1 MEAVELLVGRFR
13 GSMVGALMGDCLGAP
28 FEAEP
33 RAARSVLNSYFKRL
47 SCPDIKVPYKAYT
60 DDTAMTRC
68 VALSLIQEKGYNAE
82 DMAKRFVKEFYAEPR
97 RGYGSNVVDV
107 FAALRISKFEDVY
120 GPAAWQF
127 GGSGSYGNGGAMRV
141 APVALFY
148 HPAPDQKVVSVAKDM
163 ALITHGN
170 RLGYNGAVLQCLA
183 IREALHTPTNQL
195 DVVKFIQSLKEMMKK
210 VETLGEDEILEKGQI
225 EFEYT
230 GRLSRLASL
239 MERGDQVSIDAVEEE
254 LGNDISAHRSVPT
267 AIYSFLRASNSI
279 PNIEAETAFM
289 RTIHYAISLGGDTD
303 TIASMAGSIAG
314 AFYGIAEIPES
325 LQRHC
330 EGLAEAI
337 QQADQLHSLATNT
350 HPPPS

>member
-1 MEAVELLVGRFR
+1 MSLTGTHRLLFVMGFLDLFGVSLILPLFLPVVKGLGVSHVTAGCVTSLYGAIQLFSSPVVGSCSDVVGRR
-13 GSMVGALMGDCLGAP
+13 RVLLGCLAATALSYMVLGASHSLLIVIV
-28 FEAEP
+28 
-33 RAARSVLNSYFKRL
+33 AR
-47 SCPDIKVPYKAYT
+47 
-60 DDTAMTRC
+60 
-68 VALSLIQEKGYNAE
+68 
-82 DMAKRFVKEFYAEPR
+82 
-97 RGYGSNVVDV
+97 
-107 FAALRISKFEDVY
+107 
-120 GPAAWQF
+120 
-127 GGSGSYGNGGAMRV
+127 
-141 APVALFY
+141 
-148 HPAPDQKVVSVAKDM
+148 
-163 ALITHGN
+163 
-170 RLGYNGAVLQCLA
+170 CLA

-230 GRLSRLASL
+230 GRLSRLVSL

-267 AIYSFLRASNSI
+267 AIYSFLKASNTI

>member
-1 MEAVELLVGRFR
+1 M
-13 GSMVGALMGDCLGAP
+13 
-28 FEAEP
+28 
-33 RAARSVLNSYFKRL
+33 
-47 SCPDIKVPYKAYT
+47 
-60 DDTAMTRC
+60 
-68 VALSLIQEKGYNAE
+68 LI
-82 DMAKRFVKEFYAEPR
+82 
-97 RGYGSNVVDV
+97 
-107 FAALRISKFEDVY
+107 ISK
-120 GPAAWQF
+120 A
-127 GGSGSYGNGGAMRV
+127 
-141 APVALFY
+141 
-148 HPAPDQKVVSVAKDM
+148 
-163 ALITHGN
+163 N
-170 RLGYNGAVLQCLA
+170 RAVR
-183 IREALHTPTNQL
+183 IGR
-195 DVVKFIQSLKEMMKK
+195 
-210 VETLGEDEILEKGQI
+210 ILEKGQI

-230 GRLSRLASL
+230 DRLSHLASL
-239 MERGDQVSIDAVEEE
+239 MERGDHVSTDEVEK
-254 LGNDISAHRSVPT
+254 LWNDISAHRSVPT